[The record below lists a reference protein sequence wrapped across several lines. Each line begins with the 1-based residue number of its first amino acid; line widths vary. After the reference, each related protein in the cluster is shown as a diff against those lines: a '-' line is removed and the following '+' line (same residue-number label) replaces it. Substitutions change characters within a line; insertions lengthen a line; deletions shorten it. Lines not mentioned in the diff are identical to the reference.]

1 MDKKIHETQKV
12 GNDFIPEEEFDKQLE
27 VQRRIEGSQLKK
39 IDLKNLP
46 KWLVVFY
53 FFVAATFLSMLLFG
67 IYVSVMK

>member
-12 GNDFIPEEEFDKQLE
+12 EDRFIPEEEFDKQLE